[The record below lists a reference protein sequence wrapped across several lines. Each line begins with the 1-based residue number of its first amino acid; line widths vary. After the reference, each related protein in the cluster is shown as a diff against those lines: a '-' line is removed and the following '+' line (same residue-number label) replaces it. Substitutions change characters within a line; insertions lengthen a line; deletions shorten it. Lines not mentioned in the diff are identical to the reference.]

1 MTELEFINTQPSS
14 YGGAANANLLIS
26 SSVVNPGVDNTPQ
39 APYAIIG
46 ISIPFQDDQNTKL
59 ESALKEVTE
68 LRFDF
73 TEGIIRPKVLE
84 RQRRNGFFYLRL
96 EKTFVN
102 TLPPVIDTLGVGT
115 AAEQDIFRYDGS
127 EFVFVPFFEIGFN
140 NNDSNPLLNN
150 STNNQ
155 LNSIRQVVDRTSDA
169 ANPTNLQAILAGTA
183 QKAQIQDSHYTKV
196 GLINAR
202 YRGTKLTSGSV
213 VGNDPALTFREFEG
227 SIHLLDAT
235 VDTIKAITDSAREV
249 QSIYFNPLISG
260 SHPTKDIQ
268 SFPSGSNFIYEE
280 QDNKFI
286 RIANKKIYIT
296 EKDQVLT
303 TSETGTVIS
312 VD

>member
-1 MTELEFINTQPSS
+1 MTELEFINTRPSD

-140 NNDSNPLLNN
+140 FSEFN
-150 STNNQ
+150 
-155 LNSIRQVVDRTSDA
+155 
-169 ANPTNLQAILAGTA
+169 ILMVF
-183 QKAQIQDSHYTKV
+183 S
-196 GLINAR
+196 
-202 YRGTKLTSGSV
+202 
-213 VGNDPALTFREFEG
+213 
-227 SIHLLDAT
+227 
-235 VDTIKAITDSAREV
+235 
-249 QSIYFNPLISG
+249 
-260 SHPTKDIQ
+260 
-268 SFPSGSNFIYEE
+268 
-280 QDNKFI
+280 
-286 RIANKKIYIT
+286 
-296 EKDQVLT
+296 
-303 TSETGTVIS
+303 
-312 VD
+312 

>member
-1 MTELEFINTQPSS
+1 MI
-14 YGGAANANLLIS
+14 
-26 SSVVNPGVDNTPQ
+26 
-39 APYAIIG
+39 
-46 ISIPFQDDQNTKL
+46 TK
-59 ESALKEVTE
+59 
-68 LRFDF
+68 
-73 TEGIIRPKVLE
+73 I
-84 RQRRNGFFYLRL
+84 
-96 EKTFVN
+96 
-102 TLPPVIDTLGVGT
+102 
-115 AAEQDIFRYDGS
+115 
-127 EFVFVPFFEIGFN
+127 
-140 NNDSNPLLNN
+140 
-150 STNNQ
+150 
-155 LNSIRQVVDRTSDA
+155 
-169 ANPTNLQAILAGTA
+169 
-183 QKAQIQDSHYTKV
+183 

-260 SHPTKDIQ
+260 SHPNKDIQ